1 MPKGNKTVLEISL
14 KALENNFG
22 YLKSKL
28 SSGTKF
34 LGVVKANSYG
44 SDAFEV
50 AQKLSELGADYLAV
64 AYTQEGVYL
73 RSKGVQLPILVL
85 HPQACNLEELLD
97 NQLEPN
103 VYSFRILE
111 ALKSLSQEHSKI
123 SIHIKINTGLNRLGF
138 SVDELPELVDQLK
151 SQKSW
156 KIASVFSHFIASE
169 DSKSRELSL
178 KQISLFKEGVKQL
191 ESKLGTIPIKHM
203 ANTSGILN
211 YPEAHFDMVRS
222 GIGLYGYSNL
232 KEHDNNLI
240 PMARLKT
247 GISQINQIKE
257 GESIGYNRGMVTQ
270 KPMKV
275 ATLPLGHADGIS
287 RLYGKKNG
295 WVWIHGEKAPIVGNV
310 CMDMLMVDVT
320 HIECLEGDPVIIFD
334 ESHPA
339 TKVSEAVGTISYE
352 LITDIASRIPRS
364 ILR

>member
-14 KALENNFG
+14 KALEKNFD

-50 AQKLSELGADYLAV
+50 AQKLGHLGADYLAV

-73 RSKGVQLPILVL
+73 RSMGIQLPVLVL
-85 HPQACNLEELLD
+85 HPQACNLEELLE

-111 ALKSLSQEHSKI
+111 ALKDLSQEYNEI
-123 SIHIKINTGLNRLGF
+123 PIHIKINTGLNRLGF
-138 SVDELPELVDQLK
+138 SVNELPELIEQLK
-151 SQKSW
+151 AQQNW

-169 DSKSRELSL
+169 DPKSRELSL
-178 KQISLFKEGVKQL
+178 EQISLFKEGVKQL
-191 ESKLGTIPIKHM
+191 ESSLGNIPLKHM
-203 ANTSGILN
+203 ANTSGLLN

-232 KEHDNNLI
+232 EEHDEKLI

-247 GISQINQIKE
+247 GISQINRIKE
-257 GESIGYNRGMVTQ
+257 GESIGYNRGMVANN
-270 KPMKV
+270 PMRV

-287 RLYGKKNG
+287 RLYGKMNG
-295 WVWIHGEKAPIVGNV
+295 WVWVRGKKAPIVGNV

-320 HIECLEGDPVIIFD
+320 HIECREGDPVIIFD
-334 ESHPA
+334 ENHPA

-352 LITDIASRIPRS
+352 LITGIAPRIPRN
-364 ILR
+364 ILS